1 MAISYQVVV
10 EPSDIS
16 GLNPE
21 QSIELIVE
29 VRPSEKASKGS
40 YEILINVTSDDVIVS
55 QISLSSSIQSSKGN
69 SGLFNIVP
77 WYVSLI
83 IMTSLLIGLVIVAR
97 RMKQTGSVKNDG
109 SELVS
114 ADAYV
119 GQEYISDR
127 RDSALD
133 IGSSVNELTS
143 GEVSQDEIAAA
154 LAQSIDLPTLPLSNI
169 PAGMP
174 PAMNIPAGM
183 PPKMNI
189 PAGMPPLP
197 KPLPAIPP
205 IQQPALTRPL
215 PPTGLPSGW
224 TIEQWNAYGNIWL
237 ERNQK

>member
-1 MAISYQVVV
+1 MNPGQQV
-10 EPSDIS
+10 
-16 GLNPE
+16 
-21 QSIELIVE
+21 ELIVE
-29 VRPSEKASKGS
+29 VEPSDKASKGS
-40 YEILINVTSDDVIVS
+40 YQILINITSDEDLIS

-77 WYVSLI
+77 WYISLLI
-83 IMTSLLIGLVIVAR
+83 VTSLLIGTVIVAR
-97 RMKQTGSVKNDG
+97 RMKKSGSIQNDD
-109 SELVS
+109 SELVA
-114 ADAYV
+114 ADSYV
-119 GQEYISDR
+119 GQEYISER

-154 LAQSIDLPTLPLSNI
+154 LAQSIELPTLPMASNVPSGMPPTMNL

-174 PAMNIPAGM
+174 PRMNLPPGM
-183 PPKMNI
+183 P

-197 KPLPAIPP
+197 KPVPEIPKV
-205 IQQPALTRPL
+205 QQQTSLTRPL